1 MARIAVGKYFYN
13 QSEQQQRSSYH
24 QVDEGR
30 AKVQDGILGTE
41 TTLVKIVIDWLV
53 VELIEV
59 NKVPDY
65 LLGGEQVHLR
75 ELEDD
80 VVDGPREG
88 RYVDGHE

>member
-1 MARIAVGKYFYN
+1 M
-13 QSEQQQRSSYH
+13 
-24 QVDEGR
+24 
-30 AKVQDGILGTE
+30 LGTE
-41 TTLVKIVIDWLV
+41 TTLREIVINWLV

-88 RYVDGHE
+88 RNVDGHE